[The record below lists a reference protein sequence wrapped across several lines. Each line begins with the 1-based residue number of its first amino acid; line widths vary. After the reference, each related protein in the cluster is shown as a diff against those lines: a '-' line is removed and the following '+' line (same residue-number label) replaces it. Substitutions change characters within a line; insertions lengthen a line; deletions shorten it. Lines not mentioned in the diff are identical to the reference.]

1 MTELEI
7 LRWAA
12 YGIECKKEEE
22 LHRHKCVPPDDSIE
36 AWCEAVKKIPS
47 EQRKLLEK
55 LNTLNGKLNDIVS
68 KIEQIKMPSEYL
80 ELLRQAYQLEHE
92 IEQMKIDSNGS
103 CAKLEELVRSSNAHE
118 KYVELIQEIHKNH
131 VFIQKMFFVID
142 QKMSKL

>member
-22 LHRHKCVPPDDSIE
+22 LHRHKCVPADDSIE

-55 LNTLNGKLNDIVS
+55 LNSLNGKLLEIVL
-68 KIEQIKMPSEYL
+68 KIEQINIPSKHL
-80 ELLRQAYQLEHE
+80 ELFRQAYQFERE

-103 CAKLEELVRSSNAHE
+103 HAKLKELMSNSNAHE
-118 KYVELIQEIHKNH
+118 KYFELIQQIDKEHLMNKYM
-131 VFIQKMFFVID
+131 VFSMDKKM
-142 QKMSKL
+142 L

>member
-7 LRWAA
+7 LRWSA

-22 LHRHKCVPPDDSIE
+22 HRRHKCFPVDDSIE
-36 AWCEAVKKIPS
+36 AWCEAIKKIPS

-55 LNTLNGKLNDIVS
+55 LSVLNGKLNDIVS

-103 CAKLEELVRSSNAHE
+103 CAKFEELVRSSNAHE
-118 KYVELIQEIHKNH
+118 KYFELIQEIHKNH
-131 VFIQKMFFVID
+131 AFIQKMFFVID